1 MESSER
7 PICPDEV
14 YAQFPEGAIKLKTRI
29 LPQNGDGAG
38 CPVMLIEGDALS
50 LQYFARLV
58 LAQAAFPS
66 DCGFE
71 ISPTGPGSKFF
82 DNDSQVGIYIHRL
95 P

>member
-1 MESSER
+1 LESSER
-7 PICPDEV
+7 PIRPDEV
-14 YAQFPEGAIKLKTRI
+14 YAQFPEGAIKLK
-29 LPQNGDGAG
+29 
-38 CPVMLIEGDALS
+38 IEGDALS